1 MSLPHSSHILD
12 STVDNNRLRSR
23 PLVYNEVLIASVSHY
38 FRIHR
43 VDMAMSETDTNQASE
58 PMTATIATKSVPAAV
73 GEAIELDKVVN
84 AAHNSGDNSNDVP
97 VSTVVPSDVDKN
109 DRPISQVVKNQDE
122 KQSVS
127 NTGDASSEE
136 ESPKLVA
143 NLKQPQE
150 VAPIPSQV
158 SNPVSP
164 SSVEDDASK
173 STIGGLDD
181 SVAVTKKPESAVAGE
196 ECGAMPACM
205 LPIDTKTK
213 KGKLS
218 STPSDSLRR
227 GKWTPEEEAYVTR
240 VITDFNAGVLRAPP
254 GTTLRTYLS
263 EKLNC
268 DPMRI
273 TKKFT
278 GELAIGKRVFHALPR
293 TVLNAA
299 NIDKA
304 QVSVSTYLM
313 VCSDLTHTHTH
324 THTYTSITSMK
335 PFFL

>member
-1 MSLPHSSHILD
+1 
-12 STVDNNRLRSR
+12 
-23 PLVYNEVLIASVSHY
+23 
-38 FRIHR
+38 
-43 VDMAMSETDTNQASE
+43 MSETDMNQASE
-58 PMTATIATKSVPAAV
+58 PMTAAACNHAPTAV
-73 GEAIELDKVVN
+73 GEATELDKVADTTHSSEDN
-84 AAHNSGDNSNDVP
+84 ANDVSIP
-97 VSTVVPSDVDKN
+97 TIVPSDADKN
-109 DRPISQVVKNQDE
+109 DRLLISQRKNQEE
-122 KQSVS
+122 KQAAS
-127 NTGDASSEE
+127 NTGNASSEE

-150 VAPIPSQV
+150 VDPIPSQL

-173 STIGGLDD
+173 STIGGPDTTIPLD
-181 SVAVTKKPESAVAGE
+181 STAVSKKPDSAVAGE
-196 ECGAMPACM
+196 ACGAVPACIP
-205 LPIDTKTK
+205 PIDIKTK
-213 KGKLS
+213 KEKL
-218 STPSDSLRR
+218 PIAPGDSLRR

-304 QVSVSTYLM
+304 QVRDFECSVFSYL
-313 VCSDLTHTHTH
+313 LG
-324 THTYTSITSMK
+324 K
-335 PFFL
+335 

>member
-1 MSLPHSSHILD
+1 
-12 STVDNNRLRSR
+12 
-23 PLVYNEVLIASVSHY
+23 
-38 FRIHR
+38 
-43 VDMAMSETDTNQASE
+43 MAMSETDMNQASE
-58 PMTATIATKSVPAAV
+58 PMTATIASKSAPAAV
-73 GEAIELDKVVN
+73 REAIVSDKVVN
-84 AAHNSGDNSNDVP
+84 AAHNSEDNSNDVP

-122 KQSVS
+122 KQSAS

-150 VAPIPSQV
+150 VAPIPSHA

-173 STIGGLDD
+173 STIGGPDTATCNIPLD

-196 ECGAMPACM
+196 ECGAIRACM
-205 LPIDTKTK
+205 PPIDTKTK

-227 GKWTPEEEAYVTR
+227 GKWTPEEEAYVTS

-304 QVSVSTYLM
+304 QVSVFYSM
-313 VCSDLTHTHTH
+313 VCSYLT
-324 THTYTSITSMK
+324 
-335 PFFL
+335 

>member
-1 MSLPHSSHILD
+1 
-12 STVDNNRLRSR
+12 
-23 PLVYNEVLIASVSHY
+23 
-38 FRIHR
+38 
-43 VDMAMSETDTNQASE
+43 MAMSETDMNQASE
-58 PMTATIATKSVPAAV
+58 PMTATIASKSAPTAAV
-73 GEAIELDKVVN
+73 EATELDKVVD
-84 AAHNSGDNSNDVP
+84 AAHNSEDDSIDIS
-97 VSTVVPSDVDKN
+97 VSTVVPSDN
-109 DRPISQVVKNQDE
+109 PPISQVKHQEE
-122 KQSVS
+122 KQSAS
-127 NTGDASSEE
+127 NADNASSEE

-143 NLKQPQE
+143 RLKQPQE
-150 VAPIPSQV
+150 VAPIRSQV

-173 STIGGLDD
+173 STIGGPDTATCNIPLG

-196 ECGAMPACM
+196 ECGTMPACIP
-205 LPIDTKTK
+205 PIDTKTK

-304 QVSVSTYLM
+304 QVCVSIYLM
-313 VCSDLTHTHTH
+313 VSSHSTNQLST
-324 THTYTSITSMK
+324 
-335 PFFL
+335 

>member
-1 MSLPHSSHILD
+1 M
-12 STVDNNRLRSR
+12 
-23 PLVYNEVLIASVSHY
+23 
-38 FRIHR
+38 
-43 VDMAMSETDTNQASE
+43 NQASE
-58 PMTATIATKSVPAAV
+58 PMTATIASKSAPTAA
-73 GEAIELDKVVN
+73 GEVTEIGKVVD
-84 AAHNSGDNSNDVP
+84 AAHNSEEISNGITI
-97 VSTVVPSDVDKN
+97 STVVPSDVHKN
-109 DRPISQVVKNQDE
+109 DLPTSQVKNQKA
-122 KQSVS
+122 KQSAS
-127 NTGDASSEE
+127 NSDDGSSEE

-143 NLKQPQE
+143 SLKPPQE

-181 SVAVTKKPESAVAGE
+181 SVTVTKKPESAVAGE
-196 ECGAMPACM
+196 ECGAIPACIP
-205 LPIDTKTK
+205 PIDMKTK
-213 KGKLS
+213 QAKLS
-218 STPSDSLRR
+218 STPNDSLRR

-299 NIDKA
+299 TIDKA
-304 QVSVSTYLM
+304 QVSLFT
-313 VCSDLTHTHTH
+313 
-324 THTYTSITSMK
+324 
-335 PFFL
+335 

>member
-1 MSLPHSSHILD
+1 
-12 STVDNNRLRSR
+12 
-23 PLVYNEVLIASVSHY
+23 
-38 FRIHR
+38 
-43 VDMAMSETDTNQASE
+43 
-58 PMTATIATKSVPAAV
+58 MTATIASKSAPTAV
-73 GEAIELDKVVN
+73 GEAIELDKVVD
-84 AAHNSGDNSNDVP
+84 AAQNTIDNSNDAP
-97 VSTVVPSDVDKN
+97 VSSIVPSDVDKN
-109 DRPISQVVKNQDE
+109 DLPISQVKHREE
-122 KQSVS
+122 KQFAS
-127 NTGDASSEE
+127 NTDNASSEE

-143 NLKQPQE
+143 SLKQPQD
-150 VAPIPSQV
+150 VAPIPSHP

-173 STIGGLDD
+173 STIGGPDTATCNIPLDD
-181 SVAVTKKPESAVAGE
+181 SVAVTKKPESAVVGE
-196 ECGAMPACM
+196 ECGTTPACIP
-205 LPIDTKTK
+205 PIDIKTK
-213 KGKLS
+213 KAKLS

-299 NIDKA
+299 TIDKA
-304 QVSVSTYLM
+304 QVSLFT
-313 VCSDLTHTHTH
+313 
-324 THTYTSITSMK
+324 
-335 PFFL
+335 

>member
-1 MSLPHSSHILD
+1 M
-12 STVDNNRLRSR
+12 
-23 PLVYNEVLIASVSHY
+23 
-38 FRIHR
+38 
-43 VDMAMSETDTNQASE
+43 NQASE
-58 PMTATIATKSVPAAV
+58 PMTATIASKSAPTAV
-73 GEAIELDKVVN
+73 GEAIELDKVVV
-84 AAHNSGDNSNDVP
+84 AAQNTEDNSNDVP
-97 VSTVVPSDVDKN
+97 ISTVVPSDVDKN
-109 DRPISQVVKNQDE
+109 DRPIHVSQVKNQEE
-122 KQSVS
+122 KQSAS
-127 NTGDASSEE
+127 NTDNASSEE

-143 NLKQPQE
+143 SLKQPQE
-150 VAPIPSQV
+150 VAPIPSQ
-158 SNPVSP
+158 PVSP

-173 STIGGLDD
+173 STIGGPDTATCNIPLDD
-181 SVAVTKKPESAVAGE
+181 SVAVTKKPESAVVGE
-196 ECGAMPACM
+196 ECGTTPACIP
-205 LPIDTKTK
+205 PIDIKTK
-213 KGKLS
+213 KAKLS

-299 NIDKA
+299 TIDKA
-304 QVSVSTYLM
+304 QVSEFT
-313 VCSDLTHTHTH
+313 
-324 THTYTSITSMK
+324 
-335 PFFL
+335 